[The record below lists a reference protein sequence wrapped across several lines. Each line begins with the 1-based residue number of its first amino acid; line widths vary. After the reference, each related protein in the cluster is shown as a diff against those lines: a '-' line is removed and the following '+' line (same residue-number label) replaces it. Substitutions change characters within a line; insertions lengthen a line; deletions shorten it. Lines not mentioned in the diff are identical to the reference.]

1 MKAMSDTF
9 FTAAPHWTW
18 WIILYFFIGG
28 MAGTAFVLG
37 ALLDWHGGHS
47 SVASR
52 QRLEGR
58 DWGVLSAPPTV
69 RHAYYLA
76 FIGVCI
82 GGLLLTIDLT
92 RPLRFWHMLIQNHTG
107 KPMFKA
113 WEPMS
118 VGSWALLLFGLFS
131 FLAALSVAGEDRPN
145 LRLLASAPIR
155 WLRRPVPW
163 AVVAVLGCFFG
174 LFIAGYTGVLL
185 AVTNRPV
192 WADSHL
198 LGVLFL
204 VSGAS
209 SGASALVLLAIRG
222 RVAEPSTVGWL
233 VWFDCNVLRL
243 ELLVLIAFLI
253 SLGSVARVYLS
264 WWGVLLLL
272 GVVGLGILL
281 PLREERRPHTPRQ
294 VARTASLVLLGGF
307 LLRMVLL
314 LSSEQ
319 IHVIGSGVTGP

>member
-37 ALLDWHGGHS
+37 VLLDWQSRRS
-47 SVASR
+47 SLA
-52 QRLEGR
+52 
-58 DWGVLSAPPTV
+58 APPTV
-69 RHAYYLA
+69 RHAYYLS
-76 FIGVCI
+76 FIGVCLS
-82 GGLLLTIDLT
+82 GLLLTIDLT

-155 WLRRPVPW
+155 WLRRPAPW
-163 AVVAVLGCFFG
+163 AVVAVLGSFFG

-198 LGVLFL
+198 VGLLFL

-209 SGASALVLLAIRG
+209 SGASALVLLAVRG
-222 RVAEPSTVGWL
+222 RVAEPRTVGWL

-281 PLREERRPHTPRQ
+281 PLREERRTHTPRQ
-294 VARTASLVLLGGF
+294 VARTASLVLVGGF

-319 IHVIGSGVTGP
+319 IHVIGSGVRGP